1 MHPMKMMKALDD
13 CRHGLTGLREKLG
26 QTGDA
31 VSTNSSMED
40 SVAHPLFC
48 FTSFRAMP
56 VSTEIH
62 LGTQTVLEYLLSP
75 VRKPA
80 LETGRER

>member
-1 MHPMKMMKALDD
+1 
-13 CRHGLTGLREKLG
+13 
-26 QTGDA
+26 
-31 VSTNSSMED
+31 MED
-40 SVAHPLFC
+40 SVARPLFC